1 MNIHHLESLSQKFRV
16 LCPLCGAKPIHLS
29 IVHGEDFP
37 LARWLIEC
45 TCVPFGESIQL
56 SFSWPLSEEERQTA
70 FKDAKKIVK
79 NLEFLV
85 KEEN

>member
-1 MNIHHLESLSQKFRV
+1 MINIDALSSKFV
-16 LCPLCGAKPIHLS
+16 ASCPLCGAKPIHLS
-29 IVHGEDFP
+29 IVQGEEFP